1 MLSLRNYLWTATT
14 SCIGMDRV
22 AEELLSMEAVFFDV
36 DSTLSVDEGI
46 DVLAE
51 QLGVGLEVQRL
62 TSQAMGD
69 PGEARRL
76 RPLLLRGLLRC
87 RRE

>member
-1 MLSLRNYLWTATT
+1 
-14 SCIGMDRV
+14 
-22 AEELLSMEAVFFDV
+22 MEAVFFDV

-69 PGEARRL
+69 PGEARRS
-76 RPLLLRGLLRC
+76 RPLILRGLLRC